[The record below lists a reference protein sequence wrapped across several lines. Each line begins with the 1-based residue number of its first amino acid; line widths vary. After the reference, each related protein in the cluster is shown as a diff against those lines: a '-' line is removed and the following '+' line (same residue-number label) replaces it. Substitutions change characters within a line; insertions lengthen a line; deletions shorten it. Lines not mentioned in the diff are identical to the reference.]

1 MPEASEAR
9 LRAFWSGT
17 LTFGLVSIPV
27 DLFAANRPRG
37 GGLRMVSAQGTP
49 LERRYVCPADEMPVS
64 YDDIIR
70 GYEVEKGRYV
80 TVTSDELD
88 ALAPEQ
94 SRDID
99 LRRFVPEGDIPPM
112 YFQRAYFLMPS
123 GRSARAY
130 YLLTQVMEK
139 TGRAGVATF
148 VMRGKAYVVA
158 ILADNGV
165 LRAETLRFPDEL
177 RTPADVGLEDRAKP
191 DKKKVSALRKAIDK
205 HSETEFDPGELE
217 DRWARR
223 LEALV
228 ADKLERGE
236 DVYETPEAAEAAEPD
251 EEGAVVDLMSILVQ
265 RLGARGA
272 AASGGKRSSARTK
285 SKSRTNA
292 ASKSRGDG
300 STLTKKT
307 KAELYEQAQELD
319 IPGRSSMTKD
329 ELIDAIRAAS

>member
-1 MPEASEAR
+1 MPEAGETR

-37 GGLRMVSAQGTP
+37 GGLRMVSAEGTP
-49 LERRYVCPADEMPVS
+49 LERRYVCPADEEPVS
-64 YDDIIR
+64 YDEIIR
-70 GYEVEKGRYV
+70 GYEVEKGRFV
-80 TVTSDELD
+80 TVTSDELE

-177 RTPADVGLEDRAKP
+177 RTPADVGLEDRPRAE
-191 DKKKVSALRKAIDK
+191 KKKVSALRKAIDEHTEK
-205 HSETEFDPGELE
+205 EFDPEELE
-217 DRWARR
+217 DRWVRR

-236 DVYETPEAAEAAEPD
+236 DVHETPEAAEAAAPD
-251 EEGAVVDLMSILVQ
+251 GEGAEVVDLMSILEQ
-265 RLGARGA
+265 RLGAKGA
-272 AASGGKRSSARTK
+272 TTGSKRSSTKKTK
-285 SKSRTNA
+285 SRSDAAAKS
-292 ASKSRGDG
+292 KGDG
-300 STLTKKT
+300 SALTRKT

-329 ELIDAIRAAS
+329 ELIEAIRDAS

>member
-37 GGLRMVSAQGTP
+37 GSLRMVATDGTP
-49 LERRYVCPADEMPVS
+49 LRRRYVCPADEEPVTS
-64 YDDIIR
+64 DELIR
-70 GYEVEKGRYV
+70 GYEVEKGRFV
-80 TVTSDELD
+80 TVTSDELES
-88 ALAPEQ
+88 LAPEQ

-99 LRRFVPEGDIPPM
+99 LRRFVDRDSIPPM
-112 YFQRAYFLMPS
+112 YFQRAYFLMPA

-177 RTPADVGLEDRAKP
+177 RSPEDVGLPEEWP
-191 DKKKVSALRKAIDK
+191 EVDKKQVTALGKAIDRHTVK
-205 HSETEFDPGELE
+205 DFDPRQLE
-217 DRWARR
+217 AGWVER

-228 ADKLERGE
+228 ADKLDRGE
-236 DVYETPEAAEAAEPD
+236 DVYETAEAAEAAEAAGD
-251 EEGAVVDLMSILVQ
+251 DDAGGEVVDLMKVLKE
-265 RLGARGA
+265 RLGARRAPKASQRGNGA
-272 AASGGKRSSARTK
+272 ALKERTK
-285 SKSRTNA
+285 S
-292 ASKSRGDG
+292 
-300 STLTKKT
+300 
-307 KAELYEQAQELD
+307 ELYEQAQELD
-319 IPGRSSMTKD
+319 IPGRSSMSKA
-329 ELIDAIRAAS
+329 ELIRAIRDAS